1 MIDFILLNAGILFIS
16 NLILYSYNRYNNMK
30 SDNATIKQNNIFLR
44 IIKSLQN
51 QIVSSHNDTIYI
63 IKSFQNERD
72 SIYNENYNEIDNL
85 LFHKI
90 QLEKKYNNEIIDLQ
104 KKEEETHIKITI
116 QNFIIKQLHDKL
128 TTALKN
134 NINLEEKISICQNNN
149 INLEEQLIFLN
160 SQLSV
165 IEDTSNLQYNLD
177 AYQNENII
185 LQERLDALTASKK
198 TTEQLLDEKID
209 ICQIDETDNYCI
221 ITENDISFL

>member
-1 MIDFILLNAGILFIS
+1 MIDFILFNAGILFIS

-104 KKEEETHIKITI
+104 KKEEDANIKIII

-134 NINLEEKISICQNNN
+134 NFYLEEKISICQNNN

-165 IEDTSNLQYNLD
+165 IEDTSDLQYNLD